1 MWANKGSASS
11 ASFSDI
17 EFRELFW
24 WVEAKGGRGGGV
36 RWLQYNRSQQEDQ
49 TEPSHWAA
57 QWWTTATGLSQQQGA
72 AGLQNKALYR

>member
-24 WVEAKGGRGGGV
+24 WVEGKGGGGVV
-36 RWLQYNRSQQEDQ
+36 RWLQYNGSQQEDQ

-57 QWWTTATGLSQQQGA
+57 QWTTATGLSQQQGA